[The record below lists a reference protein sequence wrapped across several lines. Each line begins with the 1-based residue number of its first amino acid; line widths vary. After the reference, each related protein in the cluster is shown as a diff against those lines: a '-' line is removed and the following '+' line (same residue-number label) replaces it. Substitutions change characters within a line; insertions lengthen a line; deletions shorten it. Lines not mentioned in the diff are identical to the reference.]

1 MTLHIVHTLNISRTI
16 QCTYN
21 PSVLNTCIMHIF
33 LATIGGDEQ
42 RIAIARPVLKN
53 TTLLQ

>member
-1 MTLHIVHTLNISRTI
+1 
-16 QCTYN
+16 
-21 PSVLNTCIMHIF
+21 MHIF
-33 LATIGGDEQ
+33 FATIGGDEQ